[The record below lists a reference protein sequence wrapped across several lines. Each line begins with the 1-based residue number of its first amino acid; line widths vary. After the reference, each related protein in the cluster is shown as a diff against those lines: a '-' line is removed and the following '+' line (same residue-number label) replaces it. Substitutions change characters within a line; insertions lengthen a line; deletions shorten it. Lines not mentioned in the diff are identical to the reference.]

1 MAKRLLVA
9 YWLWALGGPLGLH
22 HVYLGRDSHALLW
35 LVTLG
40 GFGAGWLCDLPQLPT
55 WVAAANGTR
64 TWQRH
69 RAGTAPAPSTL
80 CFAAQL
86 AAGIYLGTLMGL
98 ALPWAPAVP
107 LGAALGVQ
115 LAASVGEQTVA
126 AVPVLAAAGLAA
138 LLLGTHALPVS
149 LAATVAAQHHQSYR
163 DPAAPRAVLR
173 VRLCRLALGYMA
185 LAATLMGAVLGRVG
199 AMLLRLTQGTRGL
212 VAAVLHWA
220 CDDGNSLDT
229 HLRWAYEVGTR
240 GLGGLIP
247 GASGRL
253 QRPRVPHGLVHAS
266 PRSLGILPIF
276 LQVLGL
282 SAGCSAED
290 VHRSYRELV
299 KIWHPDH
306 NLHRAK
312 EAERRFIEL
321 QEAYEVLVGP
331 RR

>member
-64 TWQRH
+64 MRQRH
-69 RAGTAPAPSTL
+69 RAGTAPAPGAL

-86 AAGIYLGTLMGL
+86 AAGIYLGTLVGL

-115 LAASVGEQTVA
+115 LAASAAEQTVA
-126 AVPVLAAAGLAA
+126 APVGATEGMQRGDCQWGDS
-138 LLLGTHALPVS
+138 LGTDPCPHPACQE
-149 LAATVAAQHHQSYR
+149 LAFSQRGATRGHF
-163 DPAAPRAVLR
+163 
-173 VRLCRLALGYMA
+173 
-185 LAATLMGAVLGRVG
+185 
-199 AMLLRLTQGTRGL
+199 QGTGPCPPSLMLRGAPSGVQVGDYRGRGSPRGL
-212 VAAVLHWA
+212 V
-220 CDDGNSLDT
+220 
-229 HLRWAYEVGTR
+229 
-240 GLGGLIP
+240 P
-247 GASGRL
+247 
-253 QRPRVPHGLVHAS
+253 AS
-266 PRSLGILPIF
+266 PRSLCILPIF

-282 SAGCSAED
+282 SAGCSTED

-299 KIWHPDH
+299 KVWHPDH
-306 NLHRAK
+306 NRHRAK

-331 RR
+331 RRAAAA